1 MERKLWEL
9 WVIGGDRRQGI
20 LAGLLAAD
28 GCRVRPYALEQY
40 MVCEPSLDG
49 IGRADG
55 VILPL
60 PALDAAGDI
69 NAPLSDKAVP
79 LEAVL
84 ERMTPGQRL
93 LAGQVD
99 ERLRALAGEYGLT
112 AEDYFRREEVA
123 VANAVPTAEGAVRIA
138 MEALPVTLH
147 GAACVVL
154 GFGRCGQALALRLK
168 ALGAQVWAT
177 ERSPAR
183 RALADSLGVLCGG
196 FEELTGRLR
205 GTQAVFNT
213 VPALVLGERELSAL
227 PRGTPVIDLASAPG
241 GTDSESA
248 AQLGLRLIRAG
259 GLPGKESPLTAAR
272 ILRDGI
278 YHIMLGV

>member
-9 WVIGGDRRQGI
+9 WIIGGDRRQGV
-20 LAGLLAAD
+20 LAGLLAED
-28 GCRVRPYALEQY
+28 GCRVRPYALERY

-49 IGRADG
+49 IEGADG

-60 PALDAAGDI
+60 PALDAAGSI
-69 NAPLSDKAVP
+69 SVPLSDRTVP
-79 LEAVL
+79 VRAVL

-99 ERLRALAGEYGLT
+99 ERLRALAGGYGLT

-138 MEALPVTLH
+138 MEALPVTVH

-168 ALGAQVWAT
+168 ALGAQVWVA

-183 RALADSLGVLCGG
+183 RAQGESLGLVCGG
-196 FEELTGRLR
+196 FEELTGRLC
-205 GTQAVFNT
+205 GAQAVFNT
-213 VPALVLGERELSAL
+213 VPAPVLGERELSAL
-227 PRGTPVIDLASAPG
+227 PPGTPVIDLASSPG
-241 GTDSESA
+241 GTDGESA
-248 AQLGLRLIRAG
+248 AHLGVRLIRAP
-259 GLPGKESPLTAAR
+259 GLPGKEAPLTAAR